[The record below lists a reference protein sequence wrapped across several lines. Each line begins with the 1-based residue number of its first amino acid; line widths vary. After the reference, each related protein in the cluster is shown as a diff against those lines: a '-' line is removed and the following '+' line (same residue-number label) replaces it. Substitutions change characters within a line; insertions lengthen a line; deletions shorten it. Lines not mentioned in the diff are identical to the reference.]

1 MSEAEPAALL
11 VVDDIDDN
19 RFTLTRRLAREGYT
33 NLTTAADGREALE
46 LLQSKP
52 FDLVLLD
59 IMMPNMNGYE
69 VLEHMKASAELRH
82 IPVIMISAVDEFD
95 SVIRCI
101 ELGAED
107 YLPKPFNPTLL
118 RARVGASIARKRLND
133 QVRDQ
138 ASELAAWNRLLEER
152 VQQQLAEIER
162 IGRLRRFLSP
172 QVADLIVSSGDE
184 TVLES
189 HRRAITVLFC
199 DLRGFTAFSETA
211 DPEEVMSVL
220 REYHTVLGNLIHQ
233 YEGTVERFAG
243 DAIMVLF
250 NDPLPCPEPN
260 ERAARMAI
268 AMRDQVGA
276 LASKWRKHG
285 HELGFGIGIAHGY
298 ATLGRIGF
306 EGRFDYGAVG
316 SVVNL
321 AARLCADAKDGQIL
335 VESRVQ
341 AAIESSITTEPAGEL
356 QLKGFHRPV
365 RAFNICGPSESL
377 VANVAP

>member
-1 MSEAEPAALL
+1 VSETEPALL

-19 RFTLTRRLAREGYT
+19 RFALTRRLAREGYT
-33 NLTTAADGREALE
+33 NLATASDGVAALQ
-46 LLQSKP
+46 LLSSKP

-69 VLEHMKASAELRH
+69 VLEKMKGSDELRH

-95 SVIRCI
+95 SVVRCI

-118 RARVGASIARKRLND
+118 RARVGASLQRKRLHD
-133 QVRDQ
+133 QVRAQ
-138 ASELAAWNRLLEER
+138 ASELAAWNRTLEER

-162 IGRLRRFLSP
+162 VSRLKRFLSP
-172 QVADLIVSSGDE
+172 QVANLILTSGDDS
-184 TVLES
+184 VLAS

-220 REYHTVLGNLIHQ
+220 AEYHAVLGSLIHK

-250 NDPLPCPEPN
+250 NDPLPCPDPSR
-260 ERAARMAI
+260 RAVEMAI
-268 AMRDQVGA
+268 EMRDQVGA
-276 LASKWRKHG
+276 VAAKWRKRG

-316 SVVNL
+316 PVVNL

-335 VESRVQ
+335 IESKVQ
-341 AAIESSITTEPAGEL
+341 AAIEACIATEDAGEL
-356 QLKGFHRPV
+356 LLKGFHRPV
-365 RAFNICGPSESL
+365 RAFNVCASRPG
-377 VANVAP
+377 AM